1 MLTIQKWSLNPF
13 SENTYGIADD
23 EGNAVIIDPGMY
35 NAEEGAAVWEWL
47 QKFGASSQGIWLTH
61 AHLDHVFG
69 CDYLFQKAR
78 LLPLCH
84 PKDEITMGMAARS
97 AQMYGL
103 NFVTPPKIS
112 YTLKDGDVLRIGEH
126 EASVLFV
133 PGHAPG
139 HVAFYFEKEQ
149 CLFSGDVLFQGSVGR
164 TDLPGGD
171 EQVLRESIERLY
183 KSIPKEVEVFSGH
196 GDETTIGSEMKSN
209 PFVNEFNSGLFQSKG
224 KS

>member
-13 SENTYGIADD
+13 SENTYGIADGK
-23 EGNAVIIDPGMY
+23 GNAVIIDPGMY
-35 NAEEGAAVWEWL
+35 NGQERAAVWEWL
-47 QKFGASSQGIWLTH
+47 QQFGASSQEIWLTH

-78 LLPLCH
+78 LIPLCH
-84 PKDEITMGMAARS
+84 SKDEITMAMAARS

-103 NFVTPPKIS
+103 NFVTPPQVS
-112 YTLKDGDVLRIGEH
+112 YTLQDGNVLRIGEH
-126 EASVLFV
+126 EASVIFV

-196 GDETTIGSEMKSN
+196 GDETTIGAEMKSN